1 MHVIVY
7 RERPDRPW
15 IFVTYNSSS
24 LESAEQSAR
33 WLEEQE
39 RRVFKHSQAE
49 AKVITEE
56 QFDSGQKIRG
66 RRSRARPPVPAKLP
80 APLPK
85 PVVVSEAPKKP
96 ASIDEIKAMLEG

>member
-7 RERPDRPW
+7 RERSDRPW
-15 IFVTYNSSS
+15 IFVTYHSGTI
-24 LESAEQSAR
+24 EQAEESAR
-33 WLEEQE
+33 WTEEQE
-39 RRVFKHSQAE
+39 RRVFRRTQAE

-66 RRSRARPPVPAKLP
+66 RRRGARLPPPAKIPAALP
-80 APLPK
+80 EPA
-85 PVVVSEAPKKP
+85 VVSEEPKKP